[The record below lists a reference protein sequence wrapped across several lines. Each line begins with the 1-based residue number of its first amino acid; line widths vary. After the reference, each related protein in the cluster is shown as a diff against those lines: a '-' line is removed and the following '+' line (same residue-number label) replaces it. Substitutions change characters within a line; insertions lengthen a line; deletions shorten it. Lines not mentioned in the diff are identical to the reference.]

1 MRVLQDDGTIGV
13 YGHISETL
21 VSVWQRVLAG
31 AQIATVGNRGY
42 STGPH
47 LHYKVW
53 QQDGPKLDPAPWL
66 RTRGV
71 YVVGRPALSARGRY
85 EDEWS
90 RRCRESCRTTA
101 STSASGGEHAS
112 AGTTW
117 GVSPHGNN
125 EVDVTARRSPTT
137 KTFRTFSRAVQRVE
151 ERTAF
156 NYYRG

>member
-1 MRVLQDDGTIGV
+1 MLQDDGTIGV

-112 AGTTW
+112 AGTTC

-137 KTFRTFSRAVQRVE
+137 KTFRTFSHAVQRVK